1 MGVDRSVG
9 CNTTS
14 GSPTRRADLSSR
26 EADLRDLIEKAMIIA
41 AGSPTCN
48 FAGWEPVSR
57 SPGWPHEELERC
69 LERGK
74 DGDAKSAR
82 RAAELLE
89 LVEDFKGAATW
100 WHRAAQLGDGDAADY
115 VRVILNG

>member
-1 MGVDRSVG
+1 MGVDRRVA

-14 GSPTRRADLSSR
+14 GSPTQRAAPSSK
-26 EADLRDLIEKAMIIA
+26 ETDLRDLIEKAMITA
-41 AGSPTCN
+41 AGYPACN
-48 FAGWEPVSR
+48 TAGWEPVSR
-57 SPGWPHEELERC
+57 SPGWPHDELKRC

-82 RAAELLE
+82 RVAELLE
-89 LVEDFKGAATW
+89 IVEDFEGAATW
-100 WHRAAQLGDGDAADY
+100 WHRAAHLGDGDAADY